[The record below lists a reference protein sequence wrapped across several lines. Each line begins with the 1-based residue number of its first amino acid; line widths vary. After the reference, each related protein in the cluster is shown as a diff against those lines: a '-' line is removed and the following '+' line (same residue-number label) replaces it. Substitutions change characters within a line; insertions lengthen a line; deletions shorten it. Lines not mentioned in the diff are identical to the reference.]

1 MKKTTLLHA
10 ELSHL
15 VATLGHGDALV
26 IADAGLPVP
35 PGTRCID
42 LSLTRGVPTFEQVL
56 DAVLSEM
63 QVERAEHA
71 VEMLTRSPHLEPLLR
86 ERLGGA
92 ALHAVAHDVLK
103 QRSGSARAVVRTGE
117 FTPYANVILYSGVV
131 F

>member
-10 ELSHL
+10 ELSQL
-15 VATLGHGDALV
+15 IATLGHGDAVV

-42 LSLTRGVPTFEQVL
+42 LAVTRGVPAFHEVL

-71 VEMLTRSPHLEPLLR
+71 EEALERNPEIARLLQ
-86 ERLGGA
+86 ERLQGVP
-92 ALHAVAHDVLK
+92 LHAVQHVEFK
-103 QRSGSARAVVRTGE
+103 QRCVGARAIVRTGE
-117 FTPYANVILYSGVV
+117 CTPYANVMLFAGVV